1 MAVYGTNLDIR
12 VVGNAINELQKIKS
26 SYQSIQHEPA
36 KELKVNVK
44 DNVSGEA
51 KKAKKAINDIPKR
64 HNTKITATGFSAVQ
78 ARLKG
83 IDSGMGHIHKAGQQ
97 LSGVFNAV
105 KVAGVA
111 AFTGLSGAVLKGA
124 KDVASLQSS
133 YKTTENLI
141 RTGGESAKE
150 AISAVSKMQQDGKRY
165 SLEYG
170 VSQQKI
176 AEGYQDLVK
185 RGHTS
190 AEALGVMKSELQASV
205 ASGDD
210 FADVVK
216 VSSQT
221 IESFGMKTNNT
232 AKMMKNTKLV
242 VNDLAYSADATATN
256 FSDLGVG
263 MEYVGATAHQAGLSL
278 RDTSAAMG
286 ILSNNGLEADKAG
299 TGLRKAIQ
307 SIVSPSKAGQEA
319 LQQLGLSTEDFH
331 TKSGKLKDLPEIFST
346 LKDRMKGMSQTQQV
360 DLMHKLFGTTGQQAA
375 LILAN
380 NSKALD
386 DLESKMKKAEK
397 DNYVA
402 DLAKR
407 NSQTVK
413 MQMAQAQQ
421 SVNAVLMSLGV
432 AFMPAVTKA
441 SQALARGLSSKKA
454 QSEIKAL
461 SKRMGE
467 FGDAVG
473 KYLVAHGKD
482 LWDIAASLGKIGLA
496 IGQGAVDAIKG
507 FTAPF
512 RLFSNDKTNSATSG
526 IANSLKNIAKLTPL
540 FKTLGGI
547 FATYFVASK
556 IMATAKAVN
565 ELYKGMLLLSTLGG
579 KKSATGSLLGDIA
592 SKRKGGSLTQST
604 LKNATKEAG
613 TIGDDAGKEFATRM
627 ERNASKRSGG
637 LVSKLFGHGKHS
649 ASSLAG
655 QEGAKAGKEF
665 SSRMER
671 NMASKGK
678 GGILSKF
685 FRTTSTEAG
694 EAGSK
699 AGTTFFERMST
710 KLVGGR
716 ITGIAK
722 GVGTRLASGISYA
735 IGAVDILRGL
745 TGSHIKNRGEMV
757 GKGIGSIVGTAAG
770 SMLAPVLGPFGPML
784 GGMLG
789 SAIGGGIGKHI
800 KQIWHWLV
808 TYVKDEFKLFKDIFT
823 GNWGDVWDDLKKG
836 FKDVWGGL
844 ADWAGKTLGK
854 AWRSVKK
861 WWNGDDDS
869 SSSKKKSSHKS
880 KQPSTKVVKSLG
892 GNHYSKT
899 DIANVKSMNAAITT
913 YTNSLKKLKSS
924 IKHNDPTKQLNGMNK
939 RLTNATKKWNKLA
952 KPLDK
957 VSKAFT
963 NFRRST
969 SSMAKSISQLTG
981 KKGIGTFQKDLSK
994 LNKSMKTNKL
1004 GQYFTKLAKDIKKS
1018 GIGKQMELLSKT
1030 MWQSVTSFKR
1040 IAKPIQTLSKSMSLF
1055 AKSLKQ
1061 FGTKKDGLQKLKT
1074 DIQQLEK
1081 VTKKTKFGQQLATQ
1095 LGIAS
1100 KAMSGKHS
1108 FVGQFES
1115 MTKTIIKQLNSFKKS
1130 FDKDWKNAWKNLDKD
1145 ASSGLKDV
1153 DHAVDNRLDDV
1164 IDTENHFIKQFKS
1177 GWNDWLDDLKKAF
1190 KDSFDKLPD
1199 YASSAMKGIISRLN
1213 KGISGINSVIG
1224 SFGGDKKL
1232 SSISYA
1238 VGTAQRGVSGHP
1250 GGLAMINDGSGPHK
1264 QEIVWQPSKGYQ
1276 LFSGVNRLVHLEAGS
1291 KVFPGELSH
1300 RMLTAKGVPHYANGN
1315 LSDEEMDKIS
1325 EQFENNAVAASKSLM
1340 LKMTNWDGAPIYPSF
1355 GKASAIGFSRGIAN
1369 VLKDLLGEVKN
1380 PVNGDWTPV
1389 IRSAAAKMGEHISGY
1404 DIKRILNTIAHESG
1418 GNQSIPGIDDH
1429 DGTGRAL
1436 GLLQYKRSTF
1446 DHYAVSGHHNILSGY
1461 DQLLALFNDSNWRG
1475 DLRWNGGWGPT
1486 GSRRRAYGGHIL
1498 QAEQA
1503 LVGEDGDEYIINPN
1517 KPNALRLL
1525 REAMNDVAKRNPNQV
1540 HAEPTIEKVNYQQLN
1555 RPDSITKDRNGNN
1568 IVDLFH
1574 EVVDAIHN
1582 INLQPVMAV
1591 DQAAPVFNKFNAKTH
1606 SMVRR

>member
-1 MAVYGTNLDIR
+1 MAVYGTNLDIK

-26 SYQSIQHEPA
+26 SYQSIQHEPT

-44 DNVSGEA
+44 DNASGEA
-51 KKAKKAINDIPKR
+51 KKAKKAINDIPKS

-83 IDSGMGHIHKAGQQ
+83 VDSGMGHIHKAGQQ

-346 LKDRMKGMSQTQQV
+346 LKDRMKGMSQAQQV

-496 IGQGAVDAIKG
+496 IGQGAVDAIKA
-507 FTAPF
+507 FTTPF

-565 ELYKGMLLLSTLGG
+565 ELYKGTLLLSTLGG

-604 LKNATKEAG
+604 LKNATKEAES
-613 TIGDDAGKEFATRM
+613 AG
-627 ERNASKRSGG
+627 
-637 LVSKLFGHGKHS
+637 
-649 ASSLAG
+649 
-655 QEGAKAGKEF
+655 
-665 SSRMER
+665 
-671 NMASKGK
+671 
-678 GGILSKF
+678 
-685 FRTTSTEAG
+685 G
-694 EAGSK
+694 EAGTKFMSGMSKKMTTGKFGSMKFLWKSSK
-699 AGTTFFERMST
+699 AQAELEGRRTGAVFLERLGSTMKGSKGLALGKGIGT
-710 KLVGGR
+710 K
-716 ITGIAK
+716 
-722 GVGTRLASGISYA
+722 LASGISYA
-735 IGAVDILRGL
+735 VGAVDILRGL
-745 TGSHIKNRGEMV
+745 TGSHVKNRGEMV

-770 SMLAPVLGPFGPML
+770 SMLAPVLGPFGPMI

-880 KQPSTKVVKSLG
+880 KRPSTKAVKSLG

-952 KPLDK
+952 RPLDK
-957 VSKAFT
+957 ISKAFT

-981 KKGIGTFQKDLSK
+981 KKGVGTFQKDLSK

-1030 MWQSVTSFKR
+1030 MRQSVISFKR
-1040 IAKPIQTLSKSMSLF
+1040 IAKPVQTLSKSMSLF

-1153 DHAVDNRLDDV
+1153 DRAVDNRLDDV

-1315 LSDEEMDKIS
+1315 LSDEEMDKIA

-1525 REAMNDVAKRNPNQV
+1525 REAMNDIAKRNPNQV

-1591 DQAAPVFNKFNAKTH
+1591 DQVAPVLNKFNAKTH